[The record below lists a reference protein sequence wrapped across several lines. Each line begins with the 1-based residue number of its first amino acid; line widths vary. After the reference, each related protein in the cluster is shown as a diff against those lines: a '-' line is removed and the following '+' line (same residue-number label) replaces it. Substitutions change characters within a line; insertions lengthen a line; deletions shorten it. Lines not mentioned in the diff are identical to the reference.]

1 MPMTRR
7 LLLCAAAGLA
17 GATGARA
24 AAPNRAPPDPLPRLA
39 DAPTLALP
47 GTHWQDVELAG
58 RRRRLFVAVP
68 PGPAPAGGH
77 PVLWALD
84 GNSSFPLLAVLLQQ
98 RAGRPE
104 DLRAPLPI
112 VVGLGY
118 AVEAEASQARA
129 EDYTLPVGGGE
140 GDRFLDLLALLR
152 PWLARQWP
160 VHPGRHTL
168 FGHSFGGLLTLH
180 ALFSRPGLFARHVAA
195 SPSIWWGERAI
206 LAERDAFV
214 RRRTETEA
222 DGNASR
228 LLVTVGSL
236 EEGQPHPNPERMRR
250 QQARRQVSAAREL
263 IQSLGALPG
272 LQAELR
278 LLEGEDHGSLVPRSA
293 ALALEVAAA

>member
-17 GATGARA
+17 GGSGARA
-24 AAPNRAPPDPLPRLA
+24 AVPEGGPADTLPRLA
-39 DAPTLALP
+39 DAPALTLP
-47 GTHWQDVELAG
+47 RTHWHDVALAG

-68 PGPAPAGGH
+68 PGPAPAEGH

-84 GNSSFPLLAVLLQQ
+84 GNTNFPLLAALLQQ

-104 DLRAPLPI
+104 DVRAPLPL

-118 AVEAEASQARA
+118 AVEAEAMQARA

-140 GDRFLDLLALLR
+140 GDRFLDLLAQLR
-152 PWLARQWP
+152 PRLARQWP
-160 VHPGRHTL
+160 VHPDRHTL

-180 ALFSRPGLFARHVAA
+180 ALFSRPGLFERHVAA

-206 LAERDAFV
+206 LAERDTFV
-214 RRRTETEA
+214 RARA
-222 DGNASR
+222 DGAEPLR
-228 LLVTVGSL
+228 LLVTAGSL
-236 EEGQPHPNPERMRR
+236 EEGVPHPNPERMRR

-263 IQSLGALPG
+263 IQSLGPLPG

-293 ALALEVAAA
+293 ALALEVAAS

>member
-7 LLLCAAAGLA
+7 LLLCAAASLP

-24 AAPNRAPPDPLPRLA
+24 AAPDPLPRLA

-68 PGPAPAGGH
+68 PGPAPAGGY

-84 GNSSFPLLAVLLQQ
+84 GNSSFPLLAVLLQL
-98 RAGRPE
+98 RAERPE

-129 EDYTLPVGGGE
+129 EDYTLPAGGGE
-140 GDRFLDLLALLR
+140 GDRFLDLLAQLR
-152 PWLARQWP
+152 PGLARQWP
-160 VHPGRHTL
+160 VHPSRHTL

-180 ALFSRPGLFARHVAA
+180 ALFSRPGLFERHVAA

-206 LAERDAFV
+206 LAERDAFL
-214 RRRTETEA
+214 RRQAEGGGTAPR
-222 DGNASR
+222 R

-236 EEGQPHPNPERMRR
+236 EEGQPHPNPERRLR

-293 ALALEVAAA
+293 ALALEVAAS